1 MTNVLSISHDE
12 ECETFKKL
20 KERCPPG
27 MAFSRFIEYV
37 CKDWLSK
44 VDLTA
49 AVLDDYRPSD
59 EAPLQVWQNWVD
71 TGDIEELR
79 IVLRKR
85 RAVNT
90 IMEKRL
96 FD

>member
-1 MTNVLSISHDE
+1 MANVLSISHDAS
-12 ECETFKKL
+12 CETFKKL
-20 KERCPPG
+20 KERCPKG

-37 CKDWLSK
+37 CKDWLSR

-49 AVLDDYRPSD
+49 SVLDDYKPSD
-59 EAPLQVWQNWVD
+59 EAPLDVWQNWVD
-71 TGDIEELR
+71 THDYEDLKDI
-79 IVLRKR
+79 LRKR

-90 IMEKRL
+90 LMEKRL